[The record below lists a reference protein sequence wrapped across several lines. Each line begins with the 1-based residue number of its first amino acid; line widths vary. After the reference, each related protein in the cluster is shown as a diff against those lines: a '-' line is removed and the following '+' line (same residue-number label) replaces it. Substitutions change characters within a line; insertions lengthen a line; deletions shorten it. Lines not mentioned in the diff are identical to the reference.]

1 MNNLVQSSQN
11 NEIEIV
17 NEDEDDDKD
26 SSEKQQSVTESKRS
40 QKRSPQTSSR
50 IDQSISELEDREVYE
65 TTSSVQWEVIL

>member
-1 MNNLVQSSQN
+1 MKNLVQSSQN

-40 QKRSPQTSSR
+40 QKRSP
-50 IDQSISELEDREVYE
+50 
-65 TTSSVQWEVIL
+65 